1 MINNN
6 ERTNIMNQCVECGCT
21 PKNDEW
27 AVNSDKHCM
36 DCEQEQN
43 DYYNACMET
52 WNEQKEAF
60 DEEQQEKANH
70 VAKSMDRGEL

>member
-1 MINNN
+1 MINK
-6 ERTNIMNQCVECGCT
+6 TKGHMILKCIECGCT

-43 DYYNACMET
+43 DYFNACMED
-52 WNEQKEAF
+52 Q
-60 DEEQQEKANH
+60 
-70 VAKSMDRGEL
+70 L

>member
-6 ERTNIMNQCVECGCT
+6 ESTKILRQCVECGCT

>member
-1 MINNN
+1 MFVNVYINNMKAN
-6 ERTNIMNQCVECGCT
+6 NNIKNCVECGCT

-43 DYYNACMET
+43 DYYNAC
-52 WNEQKEAF
+52 NE
-60 DEEQQEKANH
+60 EE
-70 VAKSMDRGEL
+70 

>member
-1 MINNN
+1 MK
-6 ERTNIMNQCVECGCT
+6 QCVECGCT

>member
-1 MINNN
+1 M
-6 ERTNIMNQCVECGCT
+6 RQCVECGCT

>member
-1 MINNN
+1 MK
-6 ERTNIMNQCVECGCT
+6 QCVECGCT

-27 AVNSDKHCM
+27 AVNSDKYCI
-36 DCEQEQN
+36 DCEHEQN

>member
-1 MINNN
+1 MINN
-6 ERTNIMNQCVECGCT
+6 ERIYMKQCIECGCT

-36 DCEQEQN
+36 DCEQEHN
-43 DYYNACMET
+43 DYYNECMET
-52 WNEQKEAF
+52 WNEQGEAF

>member
-1 MINNN
+1 MK
-6 ERTNIMNQCVECGCT
+6 QCIECGCT

>member
-1 MINNN
+1 MKGHMILKC
-6 ERTNIMNQCVECGCT
+6 IECGCT

-43 DYYNACMET
+43 DYYNAC
-52 WNEQKEAF
+52 NEEA
-60 DEEQQEKANH
+60 QEKANH
-70 VAKSMDRGEL
+70 IAKSMDRGEL

>member
-6 ERTNIMNQCVECGCT
+6 ERTNSMRQCVEGGCT

>member
-1 MINNN
+1 MK
-6 ERTNIMNQCVECGCT
+6 TCKECGCT

-43 DYYNACMET
+43 DYYNAC
-52 WNEQKEAF
+52 NEEA
-60 DEEQQEKANH
+60 QEKANH
-70 VAKSMDRGEL
+70 IAKSMDRGEL

>member
-1 MINNN
+1 MINKPKGHM
-6 ERTNIMNQCVECGCT
+6 ILKCIECGCT

-43 DYYNACMET
+43 DYYNACME
-52 WNEQKEAF
+52 NCNDQKEAF
-60 DEEQQEKANH
+60 DEEAQERANH
-70 VAKSMDRGEL
+70 IAKSMDRGEL

>member
-6 ERTNIMNQCVECGCT
+6 ERTYTTKCVECGCT

-43 DYYNACMET
+43 AYYTACMET
-52 WNEQKEAF
+52 WNEQKQAF

>member
-1 MINNN
+1 
-6 ERTNIMNQCVECGCT
+6 
-21 PKNDEW
+21 
-27 AVNSDKHCM
+27 M
-36 DCEQEQN
+36 DCDQAQT

>member
-1 MINNN
+1 MILKC
-6 ERTNIMNQCVECGCT
+6 IECGCT

-43 DYYNACMET
+43 DYYNACMEN
-52 WNEQKEAF
+52 WNDKKEAF
-60 DEEQQEKANH
+60 DDEQQERANH
-70 VAKSMDRGEL
+70 IAKSMDRGEL

>member
-6 ERTNIMNQCVECGCT
+6 ERTKMRTCVECGCT

-43 DYYNACMET
+43 DYYNAC
-52 WNEQKEAF
+52 KEEA
-60 DEEQQEKANH
+60 QEKANH
-70 VAKSMDRGEL
+70 IAKSMDRGEL

>member
-1 MINNN
+1 MK
-6 ERTNIMNQCVECGCT
+6 QCVECGCT

-43 DYYNACMET
+43 DYYNECMET
-52 WNEQKEAF
+52 WNEQGEAF

>member
-6 ERTNIMNQCVECGCT
+6 ERTNIMKQCVECGCT

-27 AVNSDKHCM
+27 AVNSDKHCF

-43 DYYNACMET
+43 DYFNAC
-52 WNEQKEAF
+52 NE
-60 DEEQQEKANH
+60 
-70 VAKSMDRGEL
+70 

>member
-1 MINNN
+1 MILKC
-6 ERTNIMNQCVECGCT
+6 IECGCT

-43 DYYNACMET
+43 DYYNACMEN
-52 WNEQKEAF
+52 WNDQKEAF
-60 DEEQQEKANH
+60 DDEQQERANH
-70 VAKSMDRGEL
+70 SAKSMDRGEL